1 MNDLKRTTFMKN
13 LVIGDNLAEKL
24 AKQLNSDF
32 IFVEDRVF
40 ADGEIQPRLEKEK
53 KANKAIL
60 ILQKKQKENINAYL
74 IKYFLLLRKIK
85 DFAQEVI
92 CIMPYFP
99 YARQDSIF
107 REGEPL
113 SSLYIAELIEKDS
126 DVFITCNMHEHR
138 KKIGDLFKGPAY
150 NVFLFQDL
158 AEEFQDFCPFNSVV
172 IGPDKESGAFVDD
185 FCKKFP
191 AQKIVFEKTRDTK
204 TGKIN
209 FFYDKNCDLRDK
221 DVIIVDDIVSTG
233 KTILQAAKI
242 VKESSPKTIS
252 FAFVH
257 SVFGDKAVEGLR
269 KINPK
274 KIVFTNTL
282 ENSHF
287 SVDIIKP
294 LAKYLLEHNLI

>member
-1 MNDLKRTTFMKN
+1 MKN
-13 LVIGDNLAEKL
+13 LVIGDELAKKL
-24 AKQLNSDF
+24 AQQLNLDF
-32 IFVEDRVF
+32 ISVEGRVF
-40 ADGEIQPRLEKEK
+40 PDGEVQPRLEKEE

-60 ILQKKQKENINAYL
+60 IFQKKQKEDINAYL

-85 DFAQEVI
+85 DLTQETI
-92 CIMPYFP
+92 CIMPYFS

-113 SSLYIAELIEKDS
+113 SALYISELIEKNADI
-126 DVFITCNMHEHR
+126 FITCNMHEHR
-138 KKIGDLFKGPAY
+138 KKIGDLFKIPAY

-158 AEEFQDFCPFNSVV
+158 AEKFEDLSPSNTIV
-172 IGPDKESGAFVDD
+172 IGPDKESKAFVDD

-191 AQKIVFEKTRDTK
+191 AEKIILEKTRDVE
-204 TGKIN
+204 TGKIS
-209 FFYDKNCDLRDK
+209 FLFDKSYDFTDK

-233 KTILQAAKI
+233 RTILQTAEIAKGL
-242 VKESSPKTIS
+242 KAKTIS

-257 SVFGDKAVEGLR
+257 SIFGDKAVEELS

-282 ENSHF
+282 ENSQS
-287 SVDIIKP
+287 SVDITKE
-294 LAKYLLEHNLI
+294 LAICILKNKLI